1 MATGQQ
7 TKQLSFSQAEYGSKK
22 KQTRRDVFLA
32 KMESVVPWARLIA
45 VIGPHYPKSGKRG
58 RPPIGLGRMVRMYFV
73 QQWYGLADE
82 AVEDALYDSQALR
95 DFCGINLAREAV
107 PDATT
112 LMGFRH
118 LLEAHKLPRAM
129 LKEVNALLKER
140 GLLMSHGTLI
150 DATLIA
156 APSSTKNEK
165 HERDPDMHQTKKG
178 NQWYFVRFAHSA
190 VRNHRLCRCPA
201 SPTAPGGMKAHIGAD
216 DESGLVHTVVSTAA
230 NVSDISQTA
239 GLLHGGET
247 RVGADAG
254 YVGAVKREEVQK
266 KLETMPREVNWNIAK
281 RRKPLRE
288 MEECWQKDLALAFEK
303 LKARIRARVEHP
315 FHVVKNIFKHKK
327 ARYKGLEKNDAQ
339 LNVLFALSNL
349 YMVRGKLCP

>member
-1 MATGQQ
+1 MTVDQQ
-7 TKQLSFSQAEYGSKK
+7 SKQLSFSQAEYGSKK
-22 KQTRRDVFLA
+22 KLTRRDIFLA

-45 VIGPHYPKSGKRG
+45 VIEPYYPKSGKRG
-58 RPPIGLGRMVRMYFV
+58 RPPIGMKRILRMYFV

-82 AVEDALYDSQALR
+82 AVEDALR
-95 DFCGINLAREAV
+95 DFCGINLAKESV

-118 LLEAHKLPRAM
+118 LPEANQLPQAI
-129 LKEVNALLKER
+129 LKEVNTLLKER
-140 GLLMSHGTLI
+140 GLLMNQGTLI

-156 APSSTKNEK
+156 APSSTKNKER
-165 HERDPDMHQTKKG
+165 ERDPPMHQTKKG
-178 NQWYFVRFAHSA
+178 NQWYF
-190 VRNHRLCRCPA
+190 
-201 SPTAPGGMKAHIGAD
+201 GMKAHIGAD

-239 GLLHGGET
+239 ELLHGEES

-254 YVGAVKREEVQK
+254 YVGVTKREEMQK
-266 KLETMPREVNWNIAK
+266 KLQTMPHEVRWYIAK
-281 RRKPLRE
+281 RRKPIRE
-288 MEECWQKDLALAFEK
+288 MAECWQKDLALAFEK
-303 LKARIRARVEHP
+303 LKARIRARAEHP

-327 ARYKGLEKNDAQ
+327 ARYRGLKKNDAQ

-349 YMVRGKLCP
+349 YMARGKLCP